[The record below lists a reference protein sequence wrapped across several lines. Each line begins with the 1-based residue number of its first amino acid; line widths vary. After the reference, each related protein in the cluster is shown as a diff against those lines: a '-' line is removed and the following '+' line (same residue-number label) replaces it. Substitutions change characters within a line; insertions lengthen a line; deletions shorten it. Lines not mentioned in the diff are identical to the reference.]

1 MLCPRILYLDIAAF
15 SCMGIDLDLPA
26 DKTLA
31 AMENRANSPS
41 MLTSIC
47 VTFLDD
53 VPLRL
58 PE

>member
-1 MLCPRILYLDIAAF
+1 
-15 SCMGIDLDLPA
+15 MGIDLDLPA